1 MGGRWKLDLEEQGYG
16 YNLRKELLTTGMLS
30 ATASL
35 GWLYLWDVE
44 DSINHIDPFV
54 YADDVNIQVSTSVCE
69 TNDRLVRCWLP
80 E

>member
-1 MGGRWKLDLEEQGYG
+1 
-16 YNLRKELLTTGMLS
+16 MLS

-54 YADDVNIQVSTSVCE
+54 YADDVNIQVYPPFHILTIGRRIVGYR
-69 TNDRLVRCWLP
+69 NDQFHCP
-80 E
+80 

>member
-1 MGGRWKLDLEEQGYG
+1 
-16 YNLRKELLTTGMLS
+16 MLS

-54 YADDVNIQVSTSVCE
+54 YADDVNIQVYPL
-69 TNDRLVRCWLP
+69 RKF
-80 E
+80 

>member
-1 MGGRWKLDLEEQGYG
+1 
-16 YNLRKELLTTGMLS
+16 MLS

-54 YADDVNIQVSTSVCE
+54 YADDVNIQVYIPNRE
-69 TNDRLVRCWLP
+69 TDDRLVRCWLL